1 MQIFK
6 KLDNPDKAMLNF
18 SIALDLK
25 PSNADV
31 NQIKVSTCGKDGDM
45 LRSLCTLGQV
55 VAHVVLLSYNS
66 SESVRDGHQSLTC
79 KDSPFAAGCHRE
91 VECSRRR

>member
-1 MQIFK
+1 MRCVQIYK

-31 NQIKVSTCGKDGDM
+31 NQIKVSLFGIG
-45 LRSLCTLGQV
+45 
-55 VAHVVLLSYNS
+55 
-66 SESVRDGHQSLTC
+66 GHCFYL
-79 KDSPFAAGCHRE
+79 
-91 VECSRRR
+91 